1 MVRTPVPPRPGPGP
15 GDWGSSPRQ
24 VITLFSRPQS
34 PAQLERSAEQVRP
47 LDTSLSEVEGPSLP
61 GVNGE
66 ARGCGAHS
74 LGASGCPCLQ
84 GRCEE

>member
-61 GVNGE
+61 GVNEE
-66 ARGCGAHS
+66 ARGVQRA
-74 LGASGCPCLQ
+74 LSGCLPVSLSA
-84 GRCEE
+84 GPL